1 MNYYLGGDVSKGYAD
16 FVILNFEKTVIEN
29 NFQLDDTND
38 GHGKLYELLLD
49 FFKKYPSAHIYASVE
64 STGGYE
70 NNWYNFL
77 CKCKCELQLSVARLN
92 PVGVHHNL
100 KASMNRN
107 ITDKISACAIAEY
120 LLSHGD
126 KIRYDSQDN
135 YADLR
140 KQKKYIDMLIKQ
152 KVQLG
157 NQLEKILY
165 SANPEILIY
174 WSEDPAN
181 WLLQLLLEYP
191 TAEKLSRAKA
201 NSLKKIPYL
210 KDNNVEIIIE
220 KAKKSVASSSG
231 VITENLIVSMLTQIL
246 QLKAEIKK
254 QEKSMAENCKLE
266 EVELLKS
273 FKGISDNSAIGLML
287 EIGFIERFSS
297 AKKLASYCGLHP
309 VFKQSGDGKSGM
321 HMSKKGRKSPRAI
334 LYMVSFTAIKSN
346 LLIREVYKK
355 SRAKGMTHNAALGV
369 CMHKILRIIYGMLKT
384 NTRFDPAIDAANQ
397 QKEKA
402 KEIKKPSDKNRRYQK
417 LDESAPISKR
427 QHRKRKAQNQSQNDN
442 NIESGIMT

>member
-1 MNYYLGGDVSKGYAD
+1 
-16 FVILNFEKTVIEN
+16 
-29 NFQLDDTND
+29 
-38 GHGKLYELLLD
+38 
-49 FFKKYPSAHIYASVE
+49 
-64 STGGYE
+64 
-70 NNWYNFL
+70 
-77 CKCKCELQLSVARLN
+77 
-92 PVGVHHNL
+92 
-100 KASMNRN
+100 
-107 ITDKISACAIAEY
+107 
-120 LLSHGD
+120 
-126 KIRYDSQDN
+126 
-135 YADLR
+135 
-140 KQKKYIDMLIKQ
+140 
-152 KVQLG
+152 
-157 NQLEKILY
+157 
-165 SANPEILIY
+165 
-174 WSEDPAN
+174 
-181 WLLQLLLEYP
+181 
-191 TAEKLSRAKA
+191 
-201 NSLKKIPYL
+201 
-210 KDNNVEIIIE
+210 VEIIIE